1 MTTPA
6 PLLLAAV
13 FLFSIAMPPHV
24 LAAEPKLIPLE
35 KTKDIKAVYQVSEPT
50 EHDGLNK
57 GLFYA
62 RKVLGTYTAQG
73 IPASEIDLHL
83 VYHSGAIVA
92 LLDDAAYQRL
102 SKKSGPNPNA
112 ALLAEVIK
120 AGVHVEV
127 CADTMKQKNVQNTDL
142 LPGVDIVGSAFPRLI
157 DLQSSGYSYI
167 KFE

>member
-1 MTTPA
+1 MIAPA
-6 PLLLAAV
+6 PLLLSAV
-13 FLFSIAMPPHV
+13 FLFAIAMPPRV
-24 LAAEPKLIPLE
+24 LAAEPKIVPLE
-35 KTKDIKAVYQVSEPT
+35 KTTDIKAVYQVSEPA
-50 EHDGLNK
+50 EHEGLNK

-62 RKVLGTYTAQG
+62 RKILGTYAAQG

-83 VYHSGAIVA
+83 VYHGGAIPA
-92 LLDDAAYQRL
+92 LLSDSAYQRL
-102 SKKSGPNPNA
+102 SKKSGPNPNT

-120 AGVHVEV
+120 AGVHVEI

-142 LPGVDIVGSAFPRLI
+142 LPGVDIVVGAFPRLI